1 MIYLI
6 DDNKYGQM
14 SENYKL
20 DFTRILLTYQ
30 DFINWLQTIS
40 ENDIGNIISIA
51 SCILIHDSLEEK
63 ENKERL
69 VAMAKINNIPYCLF
83 SNGFAATIFDGNSIK
98 EIKKDRLYNN
108 LLDLIN
114 HFESEGKIDLKLL
127 SLGRNYEIERAS
139 IIQDRLI
146 NGTLLI
152 HKEKFN
158 YEVAFPSG
166 SLEYKDLRELV
177 YLSDPTIDYS
187 DFEDTYNSRN
197 TTAQSFRLVIISLAK
212 NVKRKYEE

>member
-20 DFTRILLTYQ
+20 DFTKVLLTYQ
-30 DFINWLQTIS
+30 GFINWFQTIS
-40 ENDIGNIISIA
+40 ENDIGHIFSDA
-51 SCILIHDSLEEK
+51 SCILIHDSFEEK
-63 ENKERL
+63 EDKERL
-69 VAMAKINNIPYCLF
+69 VAMAKKNNIPYCLF

-108 LLDLIN
+108 LLDFIN
-114 HFESEGKIDLKLL
+114 YFEKEGKIDLKLL
-127 SLGRNYEIERAS
+127 SLGQNYEIERAS

-146 NGTLLI
+146 NGTLLM
-152 HKEKFN
+152 HKENFN

-166 SLEYKDLRELV
+166 SLEYKDLIELV
-177 YLSDPTIDYS
+177 YLSDPSIDFS
-187 DFEDTYNSRN
+187 KFEDTYNSKDS
-197 TTAQSFRLVIISLAK
+197 TAQLLKSVIISMAK
-212 NVKRKYEE
+212 SVKQKYEE

>member
-14 SENYKL
+14 SSNYKL
-20 DFTRILLTYQ
+20 DFTKVLLPYRGV
-30 DFINWLQTIS
+30 INWQQTIS
-40 ENDIGNIISIA
+40 EDSINHILTDA
-51 SCILIHDSLEEK
+51 ACILIHDSLEEK
-63 ENKERL
+63 EDKERF
-69 VAMAKINNIPYCLF
+69 VAMAKKNNIPYCLF
-83 SNGFAATIFDGNSIK
+83 SNGFSATIFDGDSIK

-108 LLDLIN
+108 LLDFIKY
-114 HFESEGKIDLKLL
+114 FEKEGKIDLKLL
-127 SLGRNYEIERAS
+127 SLGQNYEIEKAS

-152 HKEKFN
+152 NKERFN

-177 YLSDPTIDYS
+177 YLSDPSVDFS
-187 DFEDTYNSRN
+187 DFEDNYNSKDS
-197 TTAQSFRLVIISLAK
+197 TAQLLRSVIISMTK

>member
-14 SENYKL
+14 SANYKL
-20 DFTRILLTYQ
+20 DFTKVLLPYEGV
-30 DFINWLQTIS
+30 INWLQTIS
-40 ENDIGNIISIA
+40 GNDIGYIKSDA

-63 ENKERL
+63 EDKEHL
-69 VAMAKINNIPYCLF
+69 VALAKKNNIPYCLF

-108 LLDLIN
+108 LLDFIN
-114 HFESEGKIDLKLL
+114 YFKSNGMIDLKLL
-127 SLGRNYEIERAS
+127 SLGQNYEIERAS

-146 NGTLLI
+146 IGTLLI
-152 HKEKFN
+152 NKDNFN

-177 YLSDPTIDYS
+177 YLSDPSVDFS
-187 DFEDTYNSRN
+187 DFEDSYNSKD
-197 TTAQSFRLVIISLAK
+197 TTAQSLRIVIISMAK

>member
-14 SENYKL
+14 SANYKL
-20 DFTRILLTYQ
+20 DFTKALVPFQGVINWIQKISINDINHILL
-30 DFINWLQTIS
+30 D
-40 ENDIGNIISIA
+40 A
-51 SCILIHDSLEEK
+51 ACVLIHDSLEEK

-69 VAMAKINNIPYCLF
+69 VAMVKKNNIPYCLF
-83 SNGFAATIFDGNSIK
+83 SNGFVATRFDGNSIK

-108 LLDLIN
+108 LLDFIN
-114 HFESEGKIDLKLL
+114 YFETNGIIDLKLL
-127 SLGRNYEIERAS
+127 SLGRNYEIEKAS

-152 HKEKFN
+152 NKEKFN
-158 YEVAFPSG
+158 YEVTFPSG
-166 SLEYKDLRELV
+166 SLEYKDLMELV
-177 YLSDPTIDYS
+177 YLSDPSVDFS
-187 DFEDTYNSRN
+187 DFEDFYNSKE
-197 TTAQSFRLVIISLAK
+197 TTAQSLRIVIISMVK